1 MEEHLVQSHLG
12 GYYISDME
20 PEIIERYCETC
31 GDYDCIMTSWN
42 EFEENARLNALLKY
56 FMSNSLNTKKDL
68 DRSYYE
74 YSDCSLTSK
83 EIINNIIDDIKY
95 SSEEINNIITALF
108 DDHDINEEE
117 YKRIS
122 YVSKINGERQ
132 IKMVKHFAKSYVSNS
147 SKVLKLKTNLKRNK

>member
-31 GDYDCIMTSWN
+31 GDYDLIMTSWN

-56 FMSNSLNTKKDL
+56 FISNSLNTKKDL
-68 DRSYYE
+68 DRRIYE
-74 YSDCSLTSK
+74 YSDCSLTNK
-83 EIINNIIDDIKY
+83 EIINNIVDDIKY

-122 YVSKINGERQ
+122 YVSKINEARQ
-132 IKMVKHFAKSYVSNS
+132 IKMVNHFAKSYDS
-147 SKVLKLKTNLKRNK
+147 SPPKVLQLNPKKKLKR